1 LKEYAIELERKNDDL
16 HHFVNAT
23 SHDLKSPLRNIAS
36 HLQLQE
42 RKNINR
48 LDADSLEL
56 IEHTVNSVK
65 QLNRLIGDIYQYS
78 VADRNDKPLEK
89 TDMNELLEH
98 TLREMSEIIAEK
110 NAEVRCN
117 ILPILKVA
125 DTHMGMLFNNL
136 VGNAIKYN
144 TSMHPRV
151 TVNCEIT
158 DEEYI
163 FSVADNGIGIKAE
176 YRKQIFEIF
185 QRLHTSAEY
194 AGTGVGLAM
203 CSKIAENYGGRIWV
217 ESEPGQGSVFYFSLS
232 KSIADPER
240 NSDHYISG
248 NQKFAIAS

>member
-1 LKEYAIELERKNDDL
+1 
-16 HHFVNAT
+16 
-23 SHDLKSPLRNIAS
+23 
-36 HLQLQE
+36 
-42 RKNINR
+42 
-48 LDADSLEL
+48 
-56 IEHTVNSVK
+56 
-65 QLNRLIGDIYQYS
+65 
-78 VADRNDKPLEK
+78 
-89 TDMNELLEH
+89 
-98 TLREMSEIIAEK
+98 
-110 NAEVRCN
+110 
-117 ILPILKVA
+117 
-125 DTHMGMLFNNL
+125 

-144 TSMHPRV
+144 TSTHPRV